1 MSKTVYQSR
10 TEALAVVVASR
21 NKEPFVL
28 TDNHEV
34 NALLLNIDP
43 RGASMPDLYW
53 FSIHGKDGGI
63 LIDEMHIELPKQN
76 GDTMISGADHAW
88 KAKTWNEELNDVI
101 IANVR
106 LNPEVKKEIKP
117 FEVELIPTST
127 EEPSETDDASTSADV
142 LVSKKVATIEGAED
156 VAKQLARGNQIIRFV
171 QRPGPSDTVRLIAE
185 LLRLN
190 DDGEIDADE
199 RYALTA
205 ASEKLITMDPDSDEY
220 AQALQKVAKRIFASK
235 VARSDPDARA
245 MTKGRARGLSLK
257 EQRRRLRAL
266 K

>member
-1 MSKTVYQSR
+1 
-10 TEALAVVVASR
+10 
-21 NKEPFVL
+21 
-28 TDNHEV
+28 
-34 NALLLNIDP
+34 
-43 RGASMPDLYW
+43 MPDLYW
-53 FSIHGKDGGI
+53 FSIHDKTGQI
-63 LIDEMHIELPKQN
+63 LIDEMYIELPKQN

-88 KAKTWNEELNDVI
+88 KAKTWNKELDDII

-106 LNPEVKKEIKP
+106 LNPKVKKEIKP
-117 FEVELIPTST
+117 FEAEVIPTST
-127 EEPSETDDASTSADV
+127 EEPSDDEDDEDDEDEDEESETDEASTSADARRKHLNPSIQTQSEDALDV

>member
-1 MSKTVYQSR
+1 
-10 TEALAVVVASR
+10 
-21 NKEPFVL
+21 
-28 TDNHEV
+28 
-34 NALLLNIDP
+34 
-43 RGASMPDLYW
+43 
-53 FSIHGKDGGI
+53 
-63 LIDEMHIELPKQN
+63 MHIELPKQN

-117 FEVELIPTST
+117 FEAEVIPTST
-127 EEPSETDDASTSADV
+127 EEPSETDEASTSADAHRKHLNPSIQTQSEDALDV